1 MKRFIYGIRNKNDMS
16 EVLWNLMDILCKRRH
31 VEYHDSLNAIN
42 VVRENDLEVSG
53 LRPA

>member
-1 MKRFIYGIRNKNDMS
+1 M
-16 EVLWNLMDILCKRRH
+16 VLWNFIELLYKRRH